1 MKGGTEMNNK
11 MLYELCETLSR
22 EIEEVN
28 NEVSKSG
35 LTTAKLDQ
43 IDKLTHA
50 LKSIKTTLAMME
62 SEYSYRGGYRAD
74 SQNGGYRDGGYQNG
88 GVRYGYEQSYES
100 RDRDSRGRY
109 MRESDIVE
117 HLKQLK
123 GMTTDMN
130 AREEIQSLIE
140 KMR

>member
-1 MKGGTEMNNK
+1 MHNTDA
-11 MLYELCETLSR
+11 LYELCETLSR

-62 SEYSYRGGYRAD
+62 SEYSYRGGYHAD
-74 SQNGGYRDGGYQNG
+74 GYQNGEYRDGGYQNG
-88 GVRYGYEQSYES
+88 GGRYGYEQSYE
-100 RDRDSRGRY
+100 RRDSRGRY

>member
-1 MKGGTEMNNK
+1 MHNTDA
-11 MLYELCETLSR
+11 LYELCETLSR

-74 SQNGGYRDGGYQNG
+74 DQNGGYQNG
-88 GVRYGYEQSYES
+88 GGRYGYEQSYER
-100 RDRDSRGRY
+100 RDRDGRGRY
-109 MRESDIVE
+109 MRDSDIVE